1 MTMKITFSNGE
12 EVSVGQ
18 NDIIRAWITEKID
31 GLYYASYVFA
41 GTLSS
46 TEIATSDP
54 KIGLQGLISQSE
66 WISFSHGALYKTSS
80 VVKITD

>member
-31 GLYYASYVFA
+31 GLYYAS
-41 GTLSS
+41 
-46 TEIATSDP
+46 IAFLPSP
-54 KIGLQGLISQSE
+54 NPPSIPVNLIFP
-66 WISFSHGALYKTSS
+66 IFS
-80 VVKITD
+80 